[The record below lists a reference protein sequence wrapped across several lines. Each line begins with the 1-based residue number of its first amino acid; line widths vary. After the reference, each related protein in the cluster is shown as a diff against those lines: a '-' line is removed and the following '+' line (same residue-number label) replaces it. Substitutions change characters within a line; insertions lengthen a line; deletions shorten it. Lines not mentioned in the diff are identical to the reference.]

1 MAWKMN
7 NKGQAEEDPAAVNAR
22 IVRQG
27 GSNAPTVTQE
37 RGGVELI
44 EPVRRDSPLLTYAP
58 GYQPEK
64 LPAIVVEADRPII
77 DAVTM
82 RRTDPGQ
89 GSAGEAMDLVSQQTQ
104 RLDPMSMRDA
114 AGAGLFDSRVP
125 AGVELKDPSAA
136 FRAGLLKPFAERPG
150 ASPAGVAMGD
160 FDTTN
165 RIQQTLAGAR
175 AKDDFN
181 MSTGAGR
188 AMGEAMDLTRPER
201 WGQSGPTRGARFAEV
216 RDDGRGGRIRVPLP
230 VSERAGTQ
238 DRAQSVLEQ
247 RRRIGEANAVPQAV
261 AAPGAGVAMFDPRTG
276 KWDFGGRNEGAA
288 PAGLGTLDDQKVLE
302 GLSKFGRPD
311 KMRSQDELTNEE
323 LERFRNATT
332 QEEREAV
339 RRRPWRDDDQAVY
352 RQYEAE
358 ARRRGLVREGSGGG
372 DSQSRDKAPV
382 YREGQQGVFN
392 GKGYVFKNGKWTP
405 A

>member
-1 MAWKMN
+1 
-7 NKGQAEEDPAAVNAR
+7 
-22 IVRQG
+22 
-27 GSNAPTVTQE
+27 
-37 RGGVELI
+37 
-44 EPVRRDSPLLTYAP
+44 
-58 GYQPEK
+58 
-64 LPAIVVEADRPII
+64 
-77 DAVTM
+77 VTM

-89 GSAGEAMDLVSQQTQ
+89 GSAGEAMDLVSQRTQ

-114 AGAGLFDSRVP
+114 AGAGLFESRVP

-136 FRAGLLKPFAERPG
+136 FRAGLLKPFAERPVYSG
-150 ASPAGVAMGD
+150 ASDPKLTNAIQEAQAVWRARDD
-160 FDTTN
+160 FD
-165 RIQQTLAGAR
+165 
-175 AKDDFN
+175 
-181 MSTGAGR
+181 MSTAAGR
-188 AMGEAMDLTRPER
+188 AMGESMDLTRPER

-238 DRAQSVLEQ
+238 DRAQAVLEQ

-358 ARRRGLVREGSGGG
+358 AKRRGLVREGSGGG

>member
-1 MAWKMN
+1 MAKTRR
-7 NKGQAEEDPAAVNAR
+7 D
-22 IVRQG
+22 
-27 GSNAPTVTQE
+27 
-37 RGGVELI
+37 VELI
-44 EPVRRDSPLLTYAP
+44 EPVRRDGGRVPLAP
-58 GYQPEK
+58 DGTPDYPPTRLE
-64 LPAIVVEADRPII
+64 PVVIEADRPVI

-89 GSAGEAMDLVSQQTQ
+89 GSAGEAMDLVSQRTQ

-114 AGAGLFDSRVP
+114 AGAGLFESRVP
-125 AGVELKDPSAA
+125 AGVQMDPSAA
-136 FRAGLLKPFAERPG
+136 FRAGLIRPFADRPERG
-150 ASPAGVAMGD
+150 QAGVAMGD
-160 FDTTN
+160 LDTTN
-165 RIQQTLAGAR
+165 RIQGALAQAR
-175 AKDDFN
+175 VADDAQ
-181 MSTGAGR
+181 MSTAAGR
-188 AMGEAMDLTRPER
+188 AMGESMDLTRPER

-216 RDDGRGGRIRVPLP
+216 NSREDPRTGRRVVERVPLAP
-230 VSERAGTQ
+230 EMREGTQ
-238 DRAQSVLEQ
+238 DRVRAVLDRE
-247 RRRIGEANAVPQAV
+247 RRIGEALATPQAV
-261 AAPGAGVAMFDPRTG
+261 AAPGAGVAMFDPKTG

-323 LERFRNATT
+323 LERFRKATT

-372 DSQSRDKAPV
+372 AAA
-382 YREGQQGVFN
+382 
-392 GKGYVFKNGKWTP
+392 GKRVIGGIEP
-405 A
+405 RR

>member
-1 MAWKMN
+1 
-7 NKGQAEEDPAAVNAR
+7 
-22 IVRQG
+22 
-27 GSNAPTVTQE
+27 
-37 RGGVELI
+37 
-44 EPVRRDSPLLTYAP
+44 
-58 GYQPEK
+58 
-64 LPAIVVEADRPII
+64 
-77 DAVTM
+77 
-82 RRTDPGQ
+82 
-89 GSAGEAMDLVSQQTQ
+89 
-104 RLDPMSMRDA
+104 
-114 AGAGLFDSRVP
+114 VP

-136 FRAGLLKPFAERPG
+136 FRAGLLKPFAERPVYSG
-150 ASPAGVAMGD
+150 ASDPKLTNAIQDAQAVWRARDD
-160 FDTTN
+160 FD
-165 RIQQTLAGAR
+165 
-175 AKDDFN
+175 
-181 MSTGAGR
+181 MSTAAGR
-188 AMGEAMDLTRPER
+188 AMGESMDLTRPER

-238 DRAQSVLEQ
+238 DRAQAVLEQ

-323 LERFRNATT
+323 LERFRKATT

-372 DSQSRDKAPV
+372 GDSQSRDKAPV